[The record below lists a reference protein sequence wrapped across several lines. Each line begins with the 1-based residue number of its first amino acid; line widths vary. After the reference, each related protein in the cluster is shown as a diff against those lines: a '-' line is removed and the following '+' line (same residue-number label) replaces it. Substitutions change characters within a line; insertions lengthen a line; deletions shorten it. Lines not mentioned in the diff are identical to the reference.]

1 MRLIYY
7 LFLIGIVI
15 VCQNA
20 SAQELVFSKYTVSD
34 GLVNNSIR
42 KIYQDSKGFL
52 WISTWEGLSKY
63 DGHRFTNFTESNGLS
78 HNLVNDVIET
88 PGGEMYVAMN
98 NGTVD
103 LISDD
108 RVKQKGILN
117 DIIIN
122 KFLQS
127 QKGSLL
133 ALTDNNGIIEINN
146 KRFSRISTS
155 TESFYNLVQLSDTLY
170 AAAADTLPVFILTA
184 KFDLWSFVKSR
195 LIDWAIANCVYKD
208 QQNHIWL
215 GTNRGLKIVSI
226 DYRTKQISISN
237 PLPPFDSRLLSQV
250 NISSFHQQDNGSFWI
265 GTDRGLIN
273 ISSNGRITHLTEN
286 DGLPSRDVNCIFNDR
301 ENNLWIGTGSGLA
314 KIIAVS
320 PMKIHEPSQV
330 APNITLITKKISSRH
345 VLVNSN
351 GFFYRY
357 NFQTGQREDIL
368 QLQKDK
374 ALIQVSNSST
384 PLFIY
389 DNRLLAYDIESN
401 KLNIVSTI
409 PKKEFFFSAAAI
421 DNEIIF
427 LGSFDGLMIL
437 SNRKVQKDPFFSM
450 RINNVLADRQNN
462 IWIGT
467 WNDGLFRASYDSA
480 AQKLVRVTS
489 FQMPDKH
496 IRSIF
501 EDSEGNIW
509 VGTRFSGILKINANQ
524 QNDSGLFHLS
534 QHSGLSS
541 NWIKAIAE
549 DEKGNIWV
557 ANLSGIDKLVKKK
570 DSFIV
575 FNYSRIISFFTTVNF
590 ITPTEHYKLLC
601 ASAHRI
607 FQLTDANLETQ
618 PAEQVFLT
626 KVVLGDSIKNVSTL
640 HNIEL
645 AYSKNHALFE
655 FTTPL
660 YVNEKEILYSYR
672 LNGSGDTAWS
682 RPSNSHSV
690 QYANLAP
697 GHYRFEVRMLGWNGN
712 YGPVTSFLFTVNPPY
727 WKSWWFYLLIAL
739 LFAVLLYCIY
749 RYRINQLLRLQK
761 VRNSIATDLHDDIGS
776 TLTNISILSELSKK
790 NIAQPQ
796 QAKIYLERINEEVN
810 SSGQALDDIIWNVN
824 TRNDTMDE
832 MLIRMRRFAAEL
844 FEDTATSYYLELDPQ
859 AAGKRLSMEQ
869 RRDIY
874 LVFKESINNIFKHA
888 EAKNVWI
895 NLSMVDRCIKLTIR
909 DDGKGFRPEDPT
921 HRNGLNNIK
930 KRVEKWKG
938 KINISSAAQ
947 KGSAIEVVL
956 PLNK

>member
-1 MRLIYY
+1 M
-7 LFLIGIVI
+7 
-15 VCQNA
+15 
-20 SAQELVFSKYTVSD
+20 
-34 GLVNNSIR
+34 
-42 KIYQDSKGFL
+42 
-52 WISTWEGLSKY
+52 
-63 DGHRFTNFTESNGLS
+63 
-78 HNLVNDVIET
+78 
-88 PGGEMYVAMN
+88 
-98 NGTVD
+98 
-103 LISDD
+103 
-108 RVKQKGILN
+108 
-117 DIIIN
+117 
-122 KFLQS
+122 
-127 QKGSLL
+127 
-133 ALTDNNGIIEINN
+133 
-146 KRFSRISTS
+146 
-155 TESFYNLVQLSDTLY
+155 
-170 AAAADTLPVFILTA
+170 
-184 KFDLWSFVKSR
+184 
-195 LIDWAIANCVYKD
+195 
-208 QQNHIWL
+208 
-215 GTNRGLKIVSI
+215 
-226 DYRTKQISISN
+226 
-237 PLPPFDSRLLSQV
+237 
-250 NISSFHQQDNGSFWI
+250 
-265 GTDRGLIN
+265 
-273 ISSNGRITHLTEN
+273 
-286 DGLPSRDVNCIFNDR
+286 
-301 ENNLWIGTGSGLA
+301 
-314 KIIAVS
+314 
-320 PMKIHEPSQV
+320 
-330 APNITLITKKISSRH
+330 
-345 VLVNSN
+345 
-351 GFFYRY
+351 
-357 NFQTGQREDIL
+357 
-368 QLQKDK
+368 
-374 ALIQVSNSST
+374 
-384 PLFIY
+384 
-389 DNRLLAYDIESN
+389 
-401 KLNIVSTI
+401 
-409 PKKEFFFSAAAI
+409 
-421 DNEIIF
+421 
-427 LGSFDGLMIL
+427 
-437 SNRKVQKDPFFSM
+437 
-450 RINNVLADRQNN
+450 
-462 IWIGT
+462 
-467 WNDGLFRASYDSA
+467 
-480 AQKLVRVTS
+480 
-489 FQMPDKH
+489 
-496 IRSIF
+496 
-501 EDSEGNIW
+501 
-509 VGTRFSGILKINANQ
+509 
-524 QNDSGLFHLS
+524 
-534 QHSGLSS
+534 
-541 NWIKAIAE
+541 
-549 DEKGNIWV
+549 
-557 ANLSGIDKLVKKK
+557 
-570 DSFIV
+570 
-575 FNYSRIISFFTTVNF
+575 NF